1 MHALRAFYCHES
13 KTPDGV
19 IFQILSGVD
28 FYNFGWISAAT
39 IFETSVI
46 YAGSGQISSLAH
58 HNRNVIVLF
67 VFGERNDTAVNGSSV
82 NKKGNNSF
90 FHVVRVLDVD
100 IIVGIA
106 VVSVDI
112 ISAAIRRNAGID
124 TQTIPVGAN
133 AKDVQRSMPQYRSAS
148 CFLLHRVWERLRRQP
163 SVHKRKARCGGCH

>member
-1 MHALRAFYCHES
+1 M
-13 KTPDGV
+13 
-19 IFQILSGVD
+19 
-28 FYNFGWISAAT
+28 SAAT

-133 AKDVQRSMPQYRSAS
+133 AKDVLGDIDKGPCPQYRSAS

>member
-1 MHALRAFYCHES
+1 M
-13 KTPDGV
+13 
-19 IFQILSGVD
+19 
-28 FYNFGWISAAT
+28 SAAT

-112 ISAAIRRNAGID
+112 ISAQSEGMQGLIRRPFQSGQMPRMYWEILTKVHAAVPVSQLFFASPCLGASAPA
-124 TQTIPVGAN
+124 TICA
-133 AKDVQRSMPQYRSAS
+133 
-148 CFLLHRVWERLRRQP
+148 
-163 SVHKRKARCGGCH
+163 